1 MFKAK
6 FIKLVL
12 KVLNF
17 INDVVVAVVIF
28 SMFVVNCITL
38 SAELCSKKPNKCNTI
53 IKSQNRHIN
62 RQPKSDELGKP
73 TDWQINRQ
81 IGLVMQIFYPFRTKF
96 IIFQWVSEDQQRGL
110 TGYSMEK
117 HDMLAKGVQ
126 KILVFFVVVY
136 QPNPIIV

>member
-6 FIKLVL
+6 FIKLVF

-17 INDVVVAVVIF
+17 INDVVVIF

-38 SAELCSKKPNKCNTI
+38 SAELCSKKTNKCNTI

-81 IGLVMQIFYPFRTKF
+81 IGLVMQIFYPLRTKF

-110 TGYSMEK
+110 TVYSMEK

-126 KILVFFVVVY
+126 KIWFFFVVY

>member
-1 MFKAK
+1 MF
-6 FIKLVL
+6 

-17 INDVVVAVVIF
+17 INDVVVIF

-62 RQPKSDELGKP
+62 RQPKSDELVKP

-81 IGLVMQIFYPFRTKF
+81 IGLVMQIFYPLRTKF
-96 IIFQWVSEDQQRGL
+96 IIFQWVSEDQQREL
-110 TGYSMEK
+110 TVYSMEK

-126 KILVFFVVVY
+126 KIWFFCCCLPTK
-136 QPNPIIV
+136 PNYCVI